1 MWGNK
6 QRKKNMLSSLKD
18 RIEARRH
25 DGNLD
30 SGDVVQTVIL
40 IAGFVIVAIL
50 VVVWLGTAVLNKGAD
65 AGKCIE
71 GSNAYAGNNSTNA
84 EACKGG
90 TANEG
95 DNSFQKDSGYT
106 QRYGS

>member
-1 MWGNK
+1 MI
-6 QRKKNMLSSLKD
+6 SSLKD

-71 GSNAYAGNNSTNA
+71 GSNSYSNSNA
-84 EACKGG
+84 DNADACAGG
-90 TANEG
+90 TANQG
-95 DNSFQKDSGYT
+95 NNSFTKDGGYT
-106 QRYGS
+106 SRYGN

>member
-1 MWGNK
+1 MISTLK
-6 QRKKNMLSSLKD
+6 EHIDARK
-18 RIEARRH
+18 H

-30 SGDVVQTVIL
+30 AGDVVQTVIL

-71 GSNAYAGNNSTNA
+71 QSNTYAGNSASNA
-84 EACKGG
+84 AACAGG
-90 TANEG
+90 TANQAN
-95 DNSFQKDSGYT
+95 NSFSKDSGYSS
-106 QRYGS
+106 RY

>member
-1 MWGNK
+1 
-6 QRKKNMLSSLKD
+6 MLTSLKN
-18 RIEARRH
+18 RVEARRH

-50 VVVWLGTAVLNKGAD
+50 VIVWLGTAVLNKGAD

-71 GSNAYAGNNSTNA
+71 GSNTYSQTSAQTQTN
-84 EACKGG
+84 CSGG
-90 TANEG
+90 TA
-95 DNSFQKDSGYT
+95 DTANSFTNDSGYKS
-106 QRYGS
+106 RY

>member
-1 MWGNK
+1 MIA
-6 QRKKNMLSSLKD
+6 SLKTRMD
-18 RIEARRH
+18 ARAH

-50 VVVWLGTAVLNKGAD
+50 VVVWLGAAVLNKGVD

-71 GSNAYAGNNSTNA
+71 GSNTYGGNAAANQSACAGGHASSGNNSFT
-84 EACKGG
+84 
-90 TANEG
+90 
-95 DNSFQKDSGYT
+95 KDSGYNS
-106 QRYGS
+106 RY

>member
-1 MWGNK
+1 MI
-6 QRKKNMLSSLKD
+6 STLKD
-18 RIEARRH
+18 RIEARKH

-50 VVVWLGTAVLNKGAD
+50 VVVWLGTAVLNKGVD

-71 GSNAYAGNNSTNA
+71 GSNTYASSTTESA
-84 EACKGG
+84 EACAGG
-90 TANEG
+90 TSSTKSFENDEG
-95 DNSFQKDSGYT
+95 YKN
-106 QRYGS
+106 RYN

>member
-1 MWGNK
+1 MF
-6 QRKKNMLSSLKD
+6 SSLKD
-18 RIEARRH
+18 RVEARRH

-30 SGDVVQTVIL
+30 AGDVVQTVIL

-71 GSNAYAGNNSTNA
+71 GSNVYNGNAASS
-84 EACKGG
+84 EDACDENHSEK
-90 TANEG
+90 
-95 DNSFQKDSGYT
+95 NSFSSQSSYAS
-106 QRYGS
+106 RYPAPTP

>member
-1 MWGNK
+1 MISTL
-6 QRKKNMLSSLKD
+6 KN
-18 RIEARRH
+18 RIEARKH

-50 VVVWLGTAVLNKGAD
+50 VVVWLGTAVLNKGVD

-71 GSNAYAGNNSTNA
+71 GSNTYSGNNASNAAACNGGFADEGNNSF
-84 EACKGG
+84 EKS
-90 TANEG
+90 E
-95 DNSFQKDSGYT
+95 GYT
-106 QRYGS
+106 SRY

>member
-1 MWGNK
+1 
-6 QRKKNMLSSLKD
+6 MLTHLKA
-18 RIEARRH
+18 RLEARKH

-50 VVVWLGTAVLNKGAD
+50 VIVWLGTAVLNKGVD

-71 GSNAYAGNNSTNA
+71 QSNTYTASNADNQA
-84 EACKGG
+84 ACAGG
-90 TANEG
+90 TAGEST
-95 DNSFQKDSGYT
+95 NSFMTDPDSGYGD
-106 QRYGS
+106 RFGS

>member
-1 MWGNK
+1 
-6 QRKKNMLSSLKD
+6 MLNSLKA
-18 RIEARRH
+18 RLEARKH

-50 VVVWLGTAVLNKGAD
+50 VVVWLGTAIMNKGVD

-71 GSNAYAGNNSTNA
+71 SSNTYTNTVGSCDGSQGSASD
-84 EACKGG
+84 
-90 TANEG
+90 
-95 DNSFQKDSGYT
+95 DNSFTKDGGY
-106 QRYGS
+106 QERYGNTDED